1 MITSRPACVVIIDF
15 PRSST
20 SLLLLHVGMLQ
31 PPCRHVVV
39 FMSACCSLHVYMLR
53 PSCLHVAVFMST
65 CCSLHVCMLRTSCL
79 HVAAF
84 MSACCSVHVYML
96 QCSCLHVAAFMS
108 TCCSVHVCMLRRSC
122 LHVAACMST
131 CCIALSHL
139 VQTQLNS
146 VQLHCRISPLVWTR
160 DLAHNKDH
168 HQTSAD
174 LIDPLTFEPRYKGQ

>member
-31 PPCRHVVV
+31 PPCRHVAV

-108 TCCSVHVCMLRRSC
+108 TCCSVHVYMLHRPIAPGSNPAEFCSAPLQNQSSC
-122 LHVAACMST
+122 VDQRLGAQQRPPS
-131 CCIALSHL
+131 
-139 VQTQLNS
+139 NK
-146 VQLHCRISPLVWTR
+146 CRPHRPS
-160 DLAHNKDH
+160 DL
-168 HQTSAD
+168 
-174 LIDPLTFEPRYKGQ
+174 